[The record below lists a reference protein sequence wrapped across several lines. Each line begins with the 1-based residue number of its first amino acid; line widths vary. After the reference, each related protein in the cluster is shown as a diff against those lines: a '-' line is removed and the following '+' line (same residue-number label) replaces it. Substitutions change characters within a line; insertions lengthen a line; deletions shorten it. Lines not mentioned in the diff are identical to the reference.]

1 MMNIAHTS
9 EPIKENGYLYLD
21 FESNMKNEMYVV
33 GYSFGQETRQI
44 VLHSDLKKAAK
55 TYNMKLR
62 SPSYFVRVLL
72 RTLRTYNL
80 TLVAYSEAE
89 LNYVHSL
96 SENINTAFYEEIKYL
111 NLAKAAKNWVKKFRK
126 SEMENFGDF
135 LPTIFARDRSRR
147 KQLNHSLASRM
158 RLTGFN
164 AQHGY
169 APGKTTTRFNHVIA
183 GLNKRAKF
191 ESLTPT
197 QKRKWTMA
205 LKHNKFDVD
214 ALPILMETI
223 GQDEPSILNLSTK
236 LLFSKSK
243 IIH

>member
-9 EPIKENGYLYLD
+9 EPVKENGYLYLD
-21 FESNMKNEMYVV
+21 FESNMKPEMYVV
-33 GYSFGQETRQI
+33 GYSFGHETRQV
-44 VLHSDLKKAAK
+44 VLHPGLKKAAEEHD
-55 TYNMKLR
+55 MGFCPPSDFIRDLLEMLR
-62 SPSYFVRVLL
+62 SC
-72 RTLRTYNL
+72 NL

-89 LNYVHSL
+89 LNYVHLL
-96 SENINTAFYEEIKYL
+96 SKNIDTAFCDEIKYL
-111 NLAKAAKNWVKKFRK
+111 NLAKAAKTWVRKFRK
-126 SEMENFGDF
+126 NEMQQLGDF
-135 LPTIFARDRSRR
+135 LPTTLPGYGFLRR
-147 KQLNHSLASRM
+147 QRNNSLASRM
-158 RLTGFN
+158 RLTDFN
-164 AQHGY
+164 APHGY

-183 GLNKRAKF
+183 GLNKRANF

-243 IIH
+243 ILH